1 MAITLRCL
9 SALLFITAVGALLLA
24 LHGARVVAARR
35 WPLPGARVEVDTP
48 IVRGT
53 PAVVRGVIV
62 LVVALFF
69 GVMTIYA
76 ASLSWQFADVTTL
89 PLKRGP

>member
-1 MAITLRCL
+1 
-9 SALLFITAVGALLLA
+9 LFIIAVGALLLA
-24 LHGARVVAARR
+24 LNAARVVAARR

-53 PAVVRGVIV
+53 SAVVRGVVV

-69 GVMTIYA
+69 GVMTIYVGA
-76 ASLSWQFADVTTL
+76 LSWQFADVTTM
-89 PLKRGP
+89 PSKRGP